1 MKGLK
6 MKQHDQEGKLIT
18 FCGLDGCGKTTII
31 NMLKDKLAENGIE
44 SVLTKQPTDDVR
56 KTKIFRTF
64 MDSPNHEKYAY
75 RALSLM
81 AASDRV
87 QHSNKVILPL
97 LEEEKTVISDRYI
110 YSCLA
115 NLRARGYKKDN
126 WIYEIAR
133 DIPKPDLS
141 FFLDV
146 PVELAVSRVRSR
158 EDEKNRYI
166 DLKLQHQLRKEYISI
181 CAASGGILLSTD
193 KNVEDTFSQVWSCV
207 EKLYGNIVKDD
218 IKNRIYNLL
227 HELTGVD
234 VSISEKTELTE
245 LSIDS
250 LRMALLLIEIEKRF
264 GIELDESDM
273 NPLALKTVED
283 IIKLAEKYSLS
294 RAESIIE

>member
-1 MKGLK
+1 MKKLK

-31 NMLKDKLAENGIE
+31 NMLKDKLEKKGIK
-44 SVLTKQPTDDVR
+44 VILTKQPTDDVR
-56 KTKIFRTF
+56 RSKMFRSF
-64 MDSPNHEKYAY
+64 MDTPNHEKYEY

-97 LEEEKTVISDRYI
+97 LEEEQSVISDRYI

-126 WIYEIAR
+126 WIYEIAK

-158 EDEKNRYI
+158 EDEKDRYI
-166 DLKLQHQLRKEYISI
+166 DLKLQHRLRKEYINI
-181 CAASGGILLSTD
+181 CSASGGILVSTQND
-193 KNVEDTFSQVWSCV
+193 IEDTFSQVWSHV
-207 EKLYGNIVKDD
+207 EKLYGNTKKNDV
-218 IKNRIYNLL
+218 KNRIYGLL
-227 HELTGVD
+227 QELVGAD
-234 VSISEKTELTE
+234 SSISENTELRE

-273 NPLALKTVED
+273 NPIALKTVED
-283 IIKLAEKYSLS
+283 IIELAEKYSLS
-294 RAESIIE
+294 EAVSIIE